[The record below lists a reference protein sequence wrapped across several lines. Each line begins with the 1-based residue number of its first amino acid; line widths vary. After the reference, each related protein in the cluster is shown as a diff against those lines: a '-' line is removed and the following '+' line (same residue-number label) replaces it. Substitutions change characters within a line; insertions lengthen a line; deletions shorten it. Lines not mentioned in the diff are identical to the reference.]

1 MDASVRAGTSSRVD
15 KSGCLGER
23 SQKERV
29 FERDLKWYDVIN
41 ACELWGQGMEII
53 YGRTRFWDNRTR
65 V

>member
-29 FERDLKWYDVIN
+29 FERDLKWYDVI
-41 ACELWGQGMEII
+41 
-53 YGRTRFWDNRTR
+53 TR
-65 V
+65 VNFGGRG